1 MATDISGKTLAVGQT
16 VAYCVAGK
24 AQAMRLSK
32 VTHVRPKTVE
42 LEDKPYGWSDWG
54 IRRNHAAVCVV
65 E

>member
-1 MATDISGKTLAVGQT
+1 MAQDISGKELAVGQT

-32 VTHVRPKTVE
+32 VMFVRPKTVE
-42 LEDKPYGWSDWG
+42 LEDKPWEGSSWG
-54 IRRNHAAVCVV
+54 TRRNHKAVCIV